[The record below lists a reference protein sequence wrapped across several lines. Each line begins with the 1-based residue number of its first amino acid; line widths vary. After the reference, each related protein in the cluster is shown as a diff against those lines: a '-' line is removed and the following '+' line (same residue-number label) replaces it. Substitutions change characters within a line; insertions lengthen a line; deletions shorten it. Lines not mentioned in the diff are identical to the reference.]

1 MKERSHSSADSPQK
15 VTIHQFHYHAAGED
29 AITNQM
35 RFIRNSLHEAGIAGE
50 VFAKE
55 IKGTARSW
63 VLPYNKETLWN
74 SDLLLIHHS
83 QENPKLD
90 ELLEIEVPKAI
101 VYHNVTPAD
110 FFAHDPVA
118 AELSRKGRLQ
128 LRRFKG
134 KCDASFADSRF
145 NRRELESQ
153 GIHHAEILPLFDLRD
168 MPEVPPK
175 ATGANGSPRAPRV
188 TGSPKQMGGK
198 EGWHVLFVGRV
209 APHKN
214 QAKLIETLYY
224 LKALSPQSRLTL
236 VGGEDRVYGLYLRD
250 LVRHLDLG
258 NSVRFA
264 GKIPQEVLEECFASA
279 DTFLCLS
286 QHEGFCIPLIEAM
299 RRQLPVISTIH
310 GAMRE
315 TLGEAGLQ
323 LQTENPKE
331 VAAII
336 HTVLQNKEALSEL
349 RAGQRTQLKFIAE
362 TQDKKRVVGLLTSL
376 VEQMR
381 THARGTPL
389 HTKSR
394 SSSHAPKETSPG
406 A

>member
-1 MKERSHSSADSPQK
+1 MSDQALSPQR
-15 VTIHQFHYHAAGED
+15 VTIHQFHYNAAGED

-35 RFIRNSLHEAGIAGE
+35 RFIRETLHEAGIGGE

-55 IKGTARSW
+55 IKGTARGW
-63 VLPYNKETLWN
+63 VLPYNQETLWN

-83 QENPKLD
+83 QQNPKLG

-110 FFAHDPVA
+110 FFSHDPVA
-118 AELSRKGRLQ
+118 AELSRQGRNQ
-128 LRRFKG
+128 LRQFKG

-145 NRRELESQ
+145 NRRELEAH
-153 GIHHAEILPLFDLRD
+153 GIQHAEILPLFDLQD
-168 MPEVPPK
+168 MPSVP
-175 ATGANGSPRAPRV
+175 AAVGAPR
-188 TGSPKQMGGK
+188 K
-198 EGWHVLFVGRV
+198 EGWHILFVGRM
-209 APHKN
+209 AAHKN

-236 VGGEDRVYGLYLRD
+236 VGGEDRVYGMYLRD

-279 DTFLCLS
+279 NAFVCLS

-299 RRQLPVISTIH
+299 RRNLPVISTVH

-315 TLGEAGLQ
+315 TLGEAGIQ

-331 VAAII
+331 VAAIV
-336 HTVLQNKEALSEL
+336 HTVLQNTEALLAL
-349 RAGQRTQLKFIAE
+349 RAGQQAQLKFIAE
-362 TQDKKRVVGLLTSL
+362 MQDKRRVVTLLLSI
-376 VEQMR
+376 VERMR
-381 THARGTPL
+381 TNPRSNLQQVKT
-389 HTKSR
+389 R
-394 SSSHAPKETSPG
+394 SSVHAPKETSPG